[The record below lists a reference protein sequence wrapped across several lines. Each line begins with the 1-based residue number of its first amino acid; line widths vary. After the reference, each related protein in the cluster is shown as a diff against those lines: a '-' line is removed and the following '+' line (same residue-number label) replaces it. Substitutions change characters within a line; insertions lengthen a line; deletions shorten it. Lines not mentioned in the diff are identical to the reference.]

1 MDFSRPY
8 TAQEIAQLTNANIIG
23 NEQNS
28 FSGINEIH
36 RIQPGEIVF
45 VDHPKYYKKALQSSA
60 TGILINTSAE
70 VCPARKTL
78 FVVADPFRSF
88 VELAQLFKPFT
99 ASERAIS
106 ETAKIHPSA
115 IIQPNVFIGNNV
127 TVGEN
132 TVIHSGVSIYDGCTI
147 GNHVIIHAN
156 SSIGADAFYYK
167 NRGSHFEKLHS
178 CGSVIIEDQVEIGAL
193 CSIDKGVSSN
203 TIIGK
208 GTKIDAQVHIGHD
221 TTIGENCLIAAH
233 VGIAGCV
240 QIHEKVTIWGQ
251 VGVKSDV
258 TLGAGCIV
266 LAQSGVG
273 MDLEPGK
280 TYFGSPCIEARAKMK
295 EIAAIKHLTQKM

>member
-1 MDFSRPY
+1 MNFSRPY
-8 TAQEIAQLTNANIIG
+8 TASEIAQLTNAKIIG
-23 NEQNS
+23 NQKNT
-28 FSGINEIH
+28 FVGMNEIH
-36 RIQPGEIVF
+36 RIQTGEIVF
-45 VDHPKYYKKALQSSA
+45 VDHAKYYKKALNSKA

-70 VCPARKTL
+70 ACPEGKTL
-78 FVVADPFRSF
+78 FVVTDPFRSF
-88 VELAQLFKPFT
+88 VELGELFKPFKSSNSSISST
-99 ASERAIS
+99 A
-106 ETAKIHPSA
+106 TIHPTA
-115 IIQPNVFIGNNV
+115 IIQPNVFIGNDV
-127 TVGEN
+127 TIGEN
-132 TVIHSGVSIYDGCTI
+132 SIIHSGVSIYDGCTI

-156 SSIGADAFYYK
+156 TSIGADAFYYK

-178 CGSVIIEDQVEIGAL
+178 CGSVIIEDQVELGAL

-203 TIIGK
+203 TVIGK

-221 TTIGENCLIAAH
+221 TVIGENCLIAAH

-295 EIAAIKHLTQKM
+295 EIATIRNLAQKT